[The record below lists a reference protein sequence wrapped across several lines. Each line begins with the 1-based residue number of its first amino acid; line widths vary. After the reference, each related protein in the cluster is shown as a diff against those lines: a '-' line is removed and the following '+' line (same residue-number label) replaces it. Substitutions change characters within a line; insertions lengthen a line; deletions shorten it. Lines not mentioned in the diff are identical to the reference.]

1 MEKPKQKSQKVTQI
15 LESRSLSYK
24 DVDDSYALIDVV
36 VSTGAGVY
44 RREVDSVGRVVEFE
58 RALEIS
64 EDAIRMN
71 RLLQGAPVLD
81 NHNDG
86 ANGDSVNR
94 ILGSV
99 ETAWIEGSGADAKLM
114 ATLKISKITQEDK
127 EVAQKIK
134 SGIITGVS
142 VGAEI
147 HSQRNVTSDNDD
159 IMKVVA
165 DDWEPYE
172 VSLVMVPA
180 DGQSIIRNK
189 GGSSM
194 STETKLSLSEAQM
207 KELASLMRVMNE
219 GDEEKEAE
227 EEEQMI
233 EDEEKMLED
242 ELSSDDKEDE
252 EDKEEKMLE
261 DELSADQKSST
272 DVDLKQLA
280 AEIARHLRKQSVSS
294 ETIQRRKTMR
304 ASHHAQHEARNKQ
317 IIHDHIS
324 DVLATRITRGLHKT
338 ENKNNIPHEYSNP
351 SLMAIARDIMHRSG
365 KYSNVHMMKKVD
377 VYKEI
382 MSPDNRIQ
390 RSAGGP
396 VHVSSDFSDLL
407 SDSVNKSVISSYES
421 MRGKQTFGD
430 FVSRVTV
437 DDFKEQERVQA
448 GESGDLELTPP
459 GADSSLFT
467 MTDRVEKYKAYTYS
481 KMFQLTR
488 QGFINDDTGELSAIL
503 ASGASAADLE
513 SNLVYEQVTKGQVD
527 GSLWYSTARGNSTA
541 GNNTSLAGSGRNAYN
556 GIKAIYEGLATRTGL
571 DVDTPLHFTFKYLL
585 VPVALVFE
593 AQQTKGVAY
602 PATPETP
609 NPFAPMYKII
619 SEPRLDRVSKN
630 AYYGIASECAG
641 SHTWI
646 ELATLSG
653 QPITKYEET
662 FSSDVLR
669 WKLTHDAAAK
679 MIDYRVAHYVKGEA

>member
-1 MEKPKQKSQKVTQI
+1 MDAQKKKSLQKKVTQV
-15 LESRSLSYK
+15 LESRSMSYK
-24 DVDDSYALIDVV
+24 DVDETHALVDVV
-36 VSTGAGVY
+36 VSTGVGVY

-64 EDAIRMN
+64 EDAIRMG
-71 RLLQGAPVLD
+71 RLLNGAPVLD

-99 ETAWIEGSGADAKLM
+99 ESAWIDGSGPDAKLM
-114 ATLKISKITQEDK
+114 ATLKISKITDADK
-127 EVAQKIK
+127 EVAAKIK

-147 HSQRNVTSDNDD
+147 HSQKNVTSDSDD

-180 DGQSIIRNK
+180 DGQSIIRSK
-189 GGSSM
+189 GDSEV

-233 EDEEKMLED
+233 EEEEKMLED
-242 ELSSDDKEDE
+242 ELTSDKEEEDE
-252 EDKEEKMLE
+252 EEKMME
-261 DELSADQKSST
+261 DELSADKKEAAERSSEI
-272 DVDLKQLA
+272 DLKKLA
-280 AEIARHLRKQSVSS
+280 KEISKHIRIQAPS
-294 ETIQRRKTMR
+294 ETVQRRKTMR
-304 ASHHAQHEARNKQ
+304 ASHNPQFEDNNRKLIRN
-317 IIHDHIS
+317 HVS
-324 DVLATRITRGLHKT
+324 DVLANRITRGLHKVGGS
-338 ENKNNIPHEYSNP
+338 NLPKQYDNP

-365 KYSNVHMMKKVD
+365 SYSNVHMMKKHE

-382 MSPDNRIQ
+382 MSPSNRVQ

-396 VHVSSDFSDLL
+396 VHVSSDFADLL
-407 SDSVNKSVISSYES
+407 SDSVNKSVISSYED

-448 GESGDLELTPP
+448 GESGDLEETPP
-459 GADSSLFT
+459 GADAKLFT
-467 MTDRVEKYKAYTYS
+467 MTDRVEKYKAKTYS

-488 QGFINDDTGELSAIL
+488 QGFINDDTGELAAIL

-513 SNLVYEQVTKGQVD
+513 SNLVYGQVTEGQVD
-527 GSLWYSTARGNSTA
+527 GSPLAFSGTWELNS
-541 GNNTSLAGSGRNAYN
+541 
-556 GIKAIYEGLATRTGL
+556 
-571 DVDTPLHFTFKYLL
+571 L
-585 VPVALVFE
+585 V
-593 AQQTKGVAY
+593 
-602 PATPETP
+602 
-609 NPFAPMYKII
+609 
-619 SEPRLDRVSKN
+619 
-630 AYYGIASECAG
+630 
-641 SHTWI
+641 
-646 ELATLSG
+646 
-653 QPITKYEET
+653 
-662 FSSDVLR
+662 
-669 WKLTHDAAAK
+669 LTH
-679 MIDYRVAHYVKGEA
+679 R